1 MAYNP
6 YENVLKVMDEAA
18 QILGYSESDIEP
30 LKYPERELK
39 VSVPVVM
46 DDGSTRVFEGYRI
59 QHSTSRGPAKGGIRF
74 HPAVNNDEVKAL
86 AAWMTFKCAV
96 VNIPYGGGKGGVVC
110 DPHELSERELR
121 AITRRFTAAIMP
133 LIGPDQDIP
142 APDVGSNAAVMGWMM
157 DTYSMLKGHCVHG
170 VVTGKP
176 IELGGALGR
185 NEATGRGVMFTTRNI
200 MKKMGMEMKGTDVA
214 VQGMGNVGSIT
225 AKLLHQEGMKVVA
238 VSDVSGGVYKKDGL
252 DIPAILAYLGKD
264 RKNLLSGYEEEG
276 MTRITNEELLELP
289 VTVLVPAA
297 LENQINGTNADKIQ
311 AKLIVEAANGPTA
324 AEADPILNDKGVVC
338 WSVTDPA
345 FGFRSLEPKWDGVE
359 KPVTVDSPCTFGYF
373 AEIPDNGND
382 AILNYC
388 RREHVTDPGASVQLL
403 KPGAYTLAVS
413 VGRADGRPLIALPLE
428 NGIDRV
434 YPVGKI
440 TVAE

>member
-39 VSVPVVM
+39 VSVPVEM
-46 DDGSTRVFEGYRI
+46 DDGSTRVFEGYRV

-96 VNIPYGGGKGGVVC
+96 VNIPYGGGKGGVIC

-133 LIGPDQDIP
+133 LIGPEQDIP
-142 APDVGSNAAVMGWMM
+142 APDVGTNAAVMGWMM

-200 MKKMGMEMKGTDVA
+200 MKKLGMEMKDTDVA

-264 RKNLLSGYEEEG
+264 RRNLLSGYEEDG
-276 MTRITNEELLELP
+276 MSRITNEKLLELP

-297 LENQINGTNADKIQ
+297 LENQINGSNADKIR

-324 AEADPILNDKGVVC
+324 AEADPILNDKGVVIVPDILSNAGGVVVSYFE
-338 WSVTDPA
+338 WVQNIQSVSWTEEEVNA
-345 FGFRSLEPKWDGVE
+345 KLERIMNNSFDAVYNIAQE
-359 KPVTVDSPCTFGYF
+359 KKVPLRT
-373 AEIPDNGND
+373 
-382 AILNYC
+382 
-388 RREHVTDPGASVQLL
+388 
-403 KPGAYTLAVS
+403 GAY
-413 VGRADGRPLIALPLE
+413 LIAV
-428 NGIDRV
+428 DRV
-434 YPVGKI
+434 VKAKKARAIWP
-440 TVAE
+440 

>member
-86 AAWMTFKCAV
+86 AAWMTFTCAV
-96 VNIPYGGGKGGVVC
+96 VNSPYGGGKGGVVC

-238 VSDVSGGVYKKDGL
+238 VSDVSGGIYKKEGL

-264 RKNLLSGYEEEG
+264 RKNLLSGYEEDG

-324 AEADPILNDKGVVC
+324 AEADPILNEKGVVIVPDILSNAGGVVVSYFE
-338 WSVTDPA
+338 WVQNIQSVSWTEEEVNA
-345 FGFRSLEPKWDGVE
+345 KLERIMNNSFEAVYNIAQE
-359 KPVTVDSPCTFGYF
+359 KKVPLRT
-373 AEIPDNGND
+373 
-382 AILNYC
+382 
-388 RREHVTDPGASVQLL
+388 
-403 KPGAYTLAVS
+403 GAY
-413 VGRADGRPLIALPLE
+413 LIAV
-428 NGIDRV
+428 DRV
-434 YPVGKI
+434 VKAKKARAIWP
-440 TVAE
+440 

>member
-225 AKLLHQEGMKVVA
+225 AKLLHQEGMKIVA
-238 VSDVSGGVYKKDGL
+238 VSDVSGGIYEKEGL

-264 RKNLLSGYEEEG
+264 RKNLLSGYEEDG

-324 AEADPILNDKGVVC
+324 AEADPILNEKGVVIVPDILSNAGGVVVSYFE
-338 WSVTDPA
+338 WVQNIQSVSWTEEEVNA
-345 FGFRSLEPKWDGVE
+345 KLERIMNNSFEAVYNIAQE
-359 KPVTVDSPCTFGYF
+359 KKVPLRT
-373 AEIPDNGND
+373 
-382 AILNYC
+382 
-388 RREHVTDPGASVQLL
+388 
-403 KPGAYTLAVS
+403 GAY
-413 VGRADGRPLIALPLE
+413 LIAV
-428 NGIDRV
+428 DRV
-434 YPVGKI
+434 VKAKKARAIWP
-440 TVAE
+440 

>member
-6 YENVLKVMDEAA
+6 YDNVLKVMDEAA

-96 VNIPYGGGKGGVVC
+96 VNIPFGGGKGGVVC
-110 DPHELSERELR
+110 DPRQLSERELR

-133 LIGPDQDIP
+133 LIGPEQDIP
-142 APDVGSNAAVMGWMM
+142 APDVGSNATVMGWMM

-185 NEATGRGVMFTTRNI
+185 NEATGRGVMFTTRNM
-200 MKKMGMEMKGTDVA
+200 MKKMGLEMKGTDVA

-238 VSDVSGGVYKKDGL
+238 VSDVSGGIYKEDGL

-264 RKNLLSGYEEEG
+264 RKNLLSGYEEAG
-276 MTRITNEELLELP
+276 MSRISNEELLELP

-297 LENQINGTNADKIQ
+297 LENQINGSNADRIQ
-311 AKLIVEAANGPTA
+311 AKLVVEAANGPTA
-324 AEADPILNDKGVVC
+324 AEADPILNSKGIIVVPDILSNAGGVVVSYFE
-338 WSVTDPA
+338 WVQNIQSVSWTEEEVNA
-345 FGFRSLEPKWDGVE
+345 KLERIMNNSFDAVYNIAQE
-359 KPVTVDSPCTFGYF
+359 KKVPMRT
-373 AEIPDNGND
+373 
-382 AILNYC
+382 
-388 RREHVTDPGASVQLL
+388 
-403 KPGAYTLAVS
+403 GAY
-413 VGRADGRPLIALPLE
+413 LIAV
-428 NGIDRV
+428 DRV
-434 YPVGKI
+434 VKAKKARAIWP
-440 TVAE
+440 

>member
-238 VSDVSGGVYKKDGL
+238 VSDVSGGIYKKEGL

-264 RKNLLSGYEEEG
+264 RKNLLSGYEEDG

-324 AEADPILNDKGVVC
+324 AEADPILNERGVVIVPDILSNAGGVVVSYFE
-338 WSVTDPA
+338 WVQNIQSVSWTEEEVNA
-345 FGFRSLEPKWDGVE
+345 KLERIMNNSFEAVYNIAQE
-359 KPVTVDSPCTFGYF
+359 KKVPLRT
-373 AEIPDNGND
+373 
-382 AILNYC
+382 
-388 RREHVTDPGASVQLL
+388 
-403 KPGAYTLAVS
+403 GAY
-413 VGRADGRPLIALPLE
+413 LIAV
-428 NGIDRV
+428 DRV
-434 YPVGKI
+434 VKAKKARAIWP
-440 TVAE
+440 

>member
-142 APDVGSNAAVMGWMM
+142 APDVGSNADVMGWMM

-324 AEADPILNDKGVVC
+324 AEADPILNEKGVVIVPDILSNAGGVVVSYFE
-338 WSVTDPA
+338 WVQNIQSVSWTEEEVNA
-345 FGFRSLEPKWDGVE
+345 KLERIMNNSFEAVYNIAQE
-359 KPVTVDSPCTFGYF
+359 KKVPLRT
-373 AEIPDNGND
+373 
-382 AILNYC
+382 
-388 RREHVTDPGASVQLL
+388 
-403 KPGAYTLAVS
+403 GAY
-413 VGRADGRPLIALPLE
+413 LIAV
-428 NGIDRV
+428 DRV
-434 YPVGKI
+434 VKAKKARAIWP
-440 TVAE
+440 

>member
-86 AAWMTFKCAV
+86 AAWMAFKCAV
-96 VNIPYGGGKGGVVC
+96 VNIPYGGGKGGVIC

-324 AEADPILNDKGVVC
+324 AEADPILNDKGVVIVPDILSNAGGVVVSYFE
-338 WSVTDPA
+338 WVQNIQSVSWTEEEVNA
-345 FGFRSLEPKWDGVE
+345 KLERIMNNSFEAVYNIAQE
-359 KPVTVDSPCTFGYF
+359 KKVPLRT
-373 AEIPDNGND
+373 
-382 AILNYC
+382 
-388 RREHVTDPGASVQLL
+388 
-403 KPGAYTLAVS
+403 GAY
-413 VGRADGRPLIALPLE
+413 LIAV
-428 NGIDRV
+428 DRV
-434 YPVGKI
+434 VKAKKARAIWP
-440 TVAE
+440 

>member
-39 VSVPVVM
+39 VSVPVEM
-46 DDGSTRVFEGYRI
+46 DDGSTRVFEGYRV

-96 VNIPYGGGKGGVVC
+96 VNIPYGGGKGGVIC

-133 LIGPDQDIP
+133 LIGPEQDIP
-142 APDVGSNAAVMGWMM
+142 APDVGTNAAVMGWMM

-200 MKKMGMEMKGTDVA
+200 MKKLGMEMKGTDVA

-238 VSDVSGGVYKKDGL
+238 VSDVSGGIYKEDGL

-264 RKNLLSGYEEEG
+264 RRNLLSGYEEDG
-276 MTRITNEELLELP
+276 MSRITNEELLELP

-297 LENQINGTNADKIQ
+297 LENQINGSNADKIR

-324 AEADPILNDKGVVC
+324 AEADPILNDKGVVIVPDILSNAGGVVVSYFE
-338 WSVTDPA
+338 WVQNIQSVSWTEEEVNA
-345 FGFRSLEPKWDGVE
+345 KLERIMNNSFDAVYNIAQE
-359 KPVTVDSPCTFGYF
+359 KKVPLRT
-373 AEIPDNGND
+373 
-382 AILNYC
+382 
-388 RREHVTDPGASVQLL
+388 
-403 KPGAYTLAVS
+403 GAY
-413 VGRADGRPLIALPLE
+413 LIAV
-428 NGIDRV
+428 DRV
-434 YPVGKI
+434 VKAKKARAIWP
-440 TVAE
+440 

>member
-39 VSVPVVM
+39 VSVPVEM
-46 DDGSTRVFEGYRI
+46 DDGSTRVFEGYRV

-200 MKKMGMEMKGTDVA
+200 MKKLGMEMKGTDVA

-264 RKNLLSGYEEEG
+264 RRNLLSGYEEDG
-276 MTRITNEELLELP
+276 MSRITNEELLELP

-297 LENQINGTNADKIQ
+297 LENQINGSNADKIR

-324 AEADPILNDKGVVC
+324 AEADPILNDKGVVIVPDILSNAGGVVVSYFE
-338 WSVTDPA
+338 WVQNIQSVSWTEEEVNA
-345 FGFRSLEPKWDGVE
+345 KLERIMNNSFDAVYNIAQE
-359 KPVTVDSPCTFGYF
+359 KKVPLRT
-373 AEIPDNGND
+373 
-382 AILNYC
+382 
-388 RREHVTDPGASVQLL
+388 
-403 KPGAYTLAVS
+403 GAY
-413 VGRADGRPLIALPLE
+413 LIAV
-428 NGIDRV
+428 DRV
-434 YPVGKI
+434 VKAKKARAIWP
-440 TVAE
+440 

>member
-324 AEADPILNDKGVVC
+324 AEADPILNEKGVVIVPDILSNAGGVVVSYFE
-338 WSVTDPA
+338 WVQNIQSVSWTEEEVNA
-345 FGFRSLEPKWDGVE
+345 KLERIMNNSFEAVYNIAQE
-359 KPVTVDSPCTFGYF
+359 KKVPLRT
-373 AEIPDNGND
+373 
-382 AILNYC
+382 
-388 RREHVTDPGASVQLL
+388 
-403 KPGAYTLAVS
+403 GAY
-413 VGRADGRPLIALPLE
+413 LIAV
-428 NGIDRV
+428 DRV
-434 YPVGKI
+434 VKAKKARAIWP
-440 TVAE
+440 

>member
-39 VSVPVVM
+39 VSVPVEM
-46 DDGSTRVFEGYRI
+46 DDGSTQVFEGYRV

-96 VNIPYGGGKGGVVC
+96 VNIPYGGGKGGVIC

-133 LIGPDQDIP
+133 LIGPEQDIP
-142 APDVGSNAAVMGWMM
+142 APDVGTNAAVMGWMM

-200 MKKMGMEMKGTDVA
+200 MKKLGMEMKGTDVA

-238 VSDVSGGVYKKDGL
+238 VSDVSGGVYKKNGL

-264 RKNLLSGYEEEG
+264 RRNLLSGYEEDG
-276 MTRITNEELLELP
+276 MSRITNEELLELP

-297 LENQINGTNADKIQ
+297 LENQINGSNADKIR

-324 AEADPILNDKGVVC
+324 AEADPILNDKGVVIVPDILSNAGGVVVSYFE
-338 WSVTDPA
+338 WVQNIQSVSWTEEEVNA
-345 FGFRSLEPKWDGVE
+345 KLERIMNNSFDAVYNIAQE
-359 KPVTVDSPCTFGYF
+359 KKAPLRT
-373 AEIPDNGND
+373 
-382 AILNYC
+382 
-388 RREHVTDPGASVQLL
+388 
-403 KPGAYTLAVS
+403 GAY
-413 VGRADGRPLIALPLE
+413 LIAV
-428 NGIDRV
+428 DRV
-434 YPVGKI
+434 VKAKKARAIWP
-440 TVAE
+440 

>member
-324 AEADPILNDKGVVC
+324 AEADPILNDKGVVIVPDILSNAGGVVVSYFE
-338 WSVTDPA
+338 WVQNIQSVSWTEEEVNA
-345 FGFRSLEPKWDGVE
+345 KLERIMNNSFEAVYNIAQE
-359 KPVTVDSPCTFGYF
+359 KKVPLRT
-373 AEIPDNGND
+373 
-382 AILNYC
+382 
-388 RREHVTDPGASVQLL
+388 
-403 KPGAYTLAVS
+403 GAY
-413 VGRADGRPLIALPLE
+413 LIAV
-428 NGIDRV
+428 DRV
-434 YPVGKI
+434 VKAKKARAIWP
-440 TVAE
+440 

>member
-238 VSDVSGGVYKKDGL
+238 VSDVSGGIYKKDGL

-264 RKNLLSGYEEEG
+264 RKNLLSGYEEDG

-324 AEADPILNDKGVVC
+324 AEADPILNEKGVIIVPDILSNAGGVVVSYFE
-338 WSVTDPA
+338 WVQNIQSVSWTEEEVNA
-345 FGFRSLEPKWDGVE
+345 KLERIMNNSFEAVYNIAQE
-359 KPVTVDSPCTFGYF
+359 KKVPLRT
-373 AEIPDNGND
+373 
-382 AILNYC
+382 
-388 RREHVTDPGASVQLL
+388 
-403 KPGAYTLAVS
+403 GAY
-413 VGRADGRPLIALPLE
+413 LIAV
-428 NGIDRV
+428 DRV
-434 YPVGKI
+434 VKAKKARAIWP
-440 TVAE
+440 